1 MRKSAKNRIIVWSI
15 VSCLLV
21 AVLTLGIINIQN
33 IGTFAVSP
41 IQIGNIRNLDS
52 YVSGEAEFD
61 SARVLSLDV
70 NWASGEVNVSRGDSN
85 KVVITED
92 TDAENV
98 EDRMCWYIRE
108 DGTLSIYS
116 SKRSN
121 VFFGFT
127 FDKNRE
133 KTLNIEIPEN
143 MSFDEFHISSASANV
158 NVDFAIADKVIV
170 ETASGNVEIKNIE
183 ADNVDITNVSGR
195 TTITCDQAEEV
206 SVSSVSGKVN
216 VSGNYRELDTESV
229 SGATEIYADKDVNS
243 IDCDSVSGKI
253 DLSVSEEIS
262 GFTANY
268 DTVSGSFDCDFSG
281 MGKVDK
287 FVYGNGKTEINLE
300 TVSGSM
306 SIKSM

>member
-1 MRKSAKNRIIVWSI
+1 
-15 VSCLLV
+15 LLV
-21 AVLTLGIINIQN
+21 AVLALGIINIQN
-33 IGTFAVSP
+33 ISTFAVSP
-41 IQIGNIRNLDS
+41 IQIGNIRNLDD

-61 SARVLSLDV
+61 RAKVLSLDV
-70 NWASGEVNVSRGDSN
+70 NWASGEVNVVSGASD
-85 KVVITED
+85 KVVIKED

-98 EDRMCWYIRE
+98 EDRMCWYVRE

-121 VFFGFT
+121 VFFGLSFG
-127 FDKNRE
+127 KNIV
-133 KTLNIEIPEN
+133 KTLTVEIPEN

-158 NVDFAIADKVIV
+158 NADSAIADKVIV
-170 ETASGNVEIKNIE
+170 ETASGNVDIKNIN
-183 ADNVDITNVSGR
+183 ADKVDLTNVSGR
-195 TTITCDQAEEV
+195 TTIACEQAEEV
-206 SVSSVSGKVN
+206 SVSTVSGKTN

-229 SGATEIYADKDVNS
+229 SGATEIYAGKDVDS

-262 GFTANY
+262 GFTAKH

-306 SIKSM
+306 SVKSM